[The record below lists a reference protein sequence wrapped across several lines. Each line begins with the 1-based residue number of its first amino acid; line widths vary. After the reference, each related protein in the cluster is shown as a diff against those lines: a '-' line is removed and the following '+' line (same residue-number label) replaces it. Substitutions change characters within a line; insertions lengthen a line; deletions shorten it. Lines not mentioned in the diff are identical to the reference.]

1 MGTIG
6 DEAVIMDTTAHSP
19 EATEMTAL
27 SEDEAKALADQYLNC
42 DHIRNPRE
50 ETTKADE
57 LYQFWKWNPPA
68 FAAGKPEYW
77 NEWKVFRLIDPQAGD
92 EGIHKLSAEMARY
105 FVERS
110 ETDRDY
116 WDALCRIIADILHQ
130 SSSSAR
136 MEATDDPWLCAW
148 LIDMLRGDRVAP
160 RKRPGN
166 PARKYHVR
174 DGLIYFAMQ
183 ALCDEG
189 SMNHAAASEWVGER
203 INLSKEAVASI
214 YRKACMPC

>member
-1 MGTIG
+1 MGTIA
-6 DEAVIMDTTAHSP
+6 DEAVIMDTTTHLP
-19 EATEMTAL
+19 EATEMTIL
-27 SEDEAKALADQYLNC
+27 SEDEAKALADQYLDC
-42 DHIRNPRE
+42 DHIQNPRE

-77 NEWKVFRLIDPQAGD
+77 GEWKVFRLIDPQAGD
-92 EGIHKLSAEMARY
+92 EGIHKLSADMAHY

-116 WDALCRIIADILHQ
+116 WDAVCRIIADMLDQ

-136 MEATDDPWLCAW
+136 IDPCLCAW
-148 LIDMLRGDRVAP
+148 LIGMLRGDRVAP
-160 RKRPGN
+160 KKRRGN

-174 DGLIYFAMQ
+174 DGLIYFAME
-183 ALCDEG
+183 ALCDKG
-189 SMNHAAASEWVGER
+189 SMNQVAASAWIGER
-203 INLSKEAVASI
+203 VNLSKEAVASI
-214 YRKACMPC
+214 YRKACLPS